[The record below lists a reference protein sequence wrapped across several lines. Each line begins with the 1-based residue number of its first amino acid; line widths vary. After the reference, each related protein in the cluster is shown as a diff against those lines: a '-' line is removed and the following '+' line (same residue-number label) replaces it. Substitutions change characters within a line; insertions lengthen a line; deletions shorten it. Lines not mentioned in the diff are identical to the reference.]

1 MGTTTK
7 PEPTVGR
14 NRARASG
21 PEMGVDDEREQQ
33 YDLLTAA
40 LIGAAVGAGITL
52 LLRRGPS
59 GRRPVGPL
67 MRYAGRGAA
76 LAGLAGMQGARWAGG
91 RGLEGARWA
100 GDRGLEG
107 ARCAGE
113 RAMEGARWAGPRAKR
128 GFSAAVDRGED
139 LVDRIPVDEVVD
151 QVRDYVDTARSAIN
165 DVVKDE
171 LTDLRKAV
179 RRQRKRIG
187 I

>member
-7 PEPTVGR
+7 TEPTVGR
-14 NRARASG
+14 NRARASD
-21 PEMGVDDEREQQ
+21 PEMELDEEREQQ

-40 LIGAAVGAGITL
+40 IIGAAVGAGITL

-67 MRYAGRGAA
+67 VRYAGRGAA
-76 LAGLAGMQGARWAGG
+76 LAGLAGV
-91 RGLEGARWA
+91 EGARWA
-100 GDRGLEG
+100 GNRGIEG
-107 ARCAGE
+107 ARWAGE
-113 RAMEGARWAGPRAKR
+113 RAMEGARWAAPRAQR
-128 GFSAAVDRGED
+128 GFRSAVDRGEE
-139 LVDRIPVDEVVD
+139 LVDRIPVDEVVE
-151 QVRDYVDTARSAIN
+151 QVRDYVDTARGAIN

-171 LTDLRKAV
+171 LNDLRKAV

>member
-1 MGTTTK
+1 MK
-7 PEPTVGR
+7 PEPTAGK
-14 NRARASG
+14 NRARASD
-21 PEMGVDDEREQQ
+21 PETDEGEEREQQ

-67 MRYAGRGAA
+67 ARYAGRGAA
-76 LAGLAGMQGARWAGG
+76 LAGLAGFEGAKWAGS

-100 GDRGLEG
+100 GG
-107 ARCAGE
+107 
-113 RAMEGARWAGPRAKR
+113 RAAEGARWAAPRAKR
-128 GFSAAVDRGED
+128 GFRTAVERGEEMI
-139 LVDRIPVDEVVD
+139 DRIPVDDVVE
-151 QVRDYVDTARSAIN
+151 QVRDYVDTARDAIN

-171 LTDLRKAV
+171 LNDLRKAV

>member
-1 MGTTTK
+1 M
-7 PEPTVGR
+7 E
-14 NRARASG
+14 
-21 PEMGVDDEREQQ
+21 VDEEREQQ

-52 LLRRGPS
+52 LLRKGPS

-67 MRYAGRGAA
+67 ARYAGRGAA
-76 LAGLAGMQGARWAGG
+76 LAGLAGFEGARWAGG

-100 GDRGLEG
+100 GG
-107 ARCAGE
+107 
-113 RAMEGARWAGPRAKR
+113 RAAEGARWAAPRAKR
-128 GFSAAVDRGED
+128 GFNTAVERGEE
-139 LVDRIPVDEVVD
+139 LIDRIPVDDVVE
-151 QVRDYVDTARSAIN
+151 QVREYVDTARGAIN

-171 LTDLRKAV
+171 LDDLRKAV

>member
-1 MGTTTK
+1 M
-7 PEPTVGR
+7 E
-14 NRARASG
+14 
-21 PEMGVDDEREQQ
+21 VDEEREQQ

-67 MRYAGRGAA
+67 ARYAGRGAA
-76 LAGLAGMQGARWAGG
+76 LAGLAGFEGAKWAGG

-100 GDRGLEG
+100 GG
-107 ARCAGE
+107 
-113 RAMEGARWAGPRAKR
+113 RAAEGARWAAPRAKR
-128 GFSAAVDRGED
+128 GFNTAMDRGEE
-139 LVDRIPVDEVVD
+139 LIDRIPVDDVVE
-151 QVRDYVDTARSAIN
+151 QVREYVDTARGAIN

-171 LTDLRKAV
+171 LDDLRKAV

>member
-1 MGTTTK
+1 M
-7 PEPTVGR
+7 E
-14 NRARASG
+14 
-21 PEMGVDDEREQQ
+21 VDEEREQQ

-52 LLRRGPS
+52 LLRKGPS

-67 MRYAGRGAA
+67 ARYAGRGAA
-76 LAGLAGMQGARWAGG
+76 LAGLAGFEGARWAGG

-100 GDRGLEG
+100 GG
-107 ARCAGE
+107 
-113 RAMEGARWAGPRAKR
+113 RAAEGARWAAPRAKR
-128 GFSAAVDRGED
+128 GFNSAMERGEE
-139 LVDRIPVDEVVD
+139 LIDRIPVDDVVE
-151 QVRDYVDTARSAIN
+151 QVRDYVDTARGAIN

-171 LTDLRKAV
+171 LDDLRKAV